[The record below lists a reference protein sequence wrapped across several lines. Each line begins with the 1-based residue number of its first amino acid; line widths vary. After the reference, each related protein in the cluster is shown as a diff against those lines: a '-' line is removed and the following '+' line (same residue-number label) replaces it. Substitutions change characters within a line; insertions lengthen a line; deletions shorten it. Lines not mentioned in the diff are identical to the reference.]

1 MRTSSVAIILLSCF
15 LPAITRAQPATP
27 EEIKLLIADANY
39 KDALQNIA
47 SSLSLRGDAGSKVDR
62 HQLYML
68 KAECHL
74 RMKVPTMAAE
84 AYTLAAKD
92 RKSVV

>member
-1 MRTSSVAIILLSCF
+1 MHTRPIALLLFIALLPLTSE
-15 LPAITRAQPATP
+15 AQTATP
-27 EEIKLLIADANY
+27 EEIKLLITDANY

-74 RMKVPTMAAE
+74 RMKIPTMAAE